1 MSNIMILNNGNLA
14 IEGARI
20 MFRNF
25 EGRQDN
31 YNNLGD
37 RNFAVVIDDPDTAEQ
52 LRANGWN
59 VKTWGPKDDPDAVV
73 MYLKVNVSYKFTAP
87 IIDLIGSRNTQSLN
101 EDTAGIADRAN
112 FTSIDLEISPS
123 HWSMNGREGV
133 TGYLSAFYGTIA
145 EDYFG
150 AKYGNQNVDC

>member
-1 MSNIMILNNGNLA
+1 MILNNGNLA

-20 MFRNF
+20 VFRNF

-52 LRANGWN
+52 LRANSWN

-73 MYLKVNVSYKFTAP
+73 MYIKVNVSYKFTAP

-112 FTSIDLEISPS
+112 FTSIDLEIYPS
-123 HWSMNGREGV
+123 HWIMNGREGV
-133 TGYLSAFYGTIA
+133 TGYLVSFYGTIA

-150 AKYGNQNVDC
+150 AK